1 MAILGDSTLDRT
13 DGFDERGFDE
23 LLSRVATGDTEAF
36 GHLYDGVSPQVLGL
50 VLTVVPQ
57 VPQAEAI
64 AREVF
69 LHVWQT
75 APRFDSTR
83 ESALGW
89 VLRVAHAW
97 ALVYV
102 RRPEF
107 SGTATD
113 AVELVG

>member
-1 MAILGDSTLDRT
+1 M
-13 DGFDERGFDE
+13 
-23 LLSRVATGDTEAF
+23 
-36 GHLYDGVSPQVLGL
+36 
-50 VLTVVPQ
+50 
-57 VPQAEAI
+57 
-64 AREVF
+64 
-69 LHVWQT
+69 WQT
-75 APRFDSTR
+75 APRFDATR

-113 AVELVG
+113 AIELVG